1 MRPKRGGKMKIRS
14 RLVLLIG
21 IGMGIWLHLSVFAY
35 PPAVGIIGKSKNCL
49 ACHVHNGPWQDEG
62 NTIIDILDKTTH
74 KSLIQADGSFL
85 IEAQRGKTTSVLTV
99 IGRNKGDQADS
110 PYRNA
115 WLYVDPQ
122 RIKSDSLSK
131 FAPGWSV
138 NLPMACRI
146 IGDKLEGFEGA
157 NITALPMSIRAS
169 DDAQNA
175 DIVLQVML
183 TTGESVKGNAK
194 EGMRGNYFER
204 RVLLKVLDGK

>member
-1 MRPKRGGKMKIRS
+1 MSQKRRGKMKVRS
-14 RLVLLIG
+14 NLILLLG
-21 IGMGIWLHLSVFAY
+21 IGMGIWLHQYAFAY
-35 PPAVGIIGKSKNCL
+35 PPAVGIIGKAKNCL
-49 ACHVHNGPWQDEG
+49 VCHVNNGPWQDEG
-62 NTIIDILDKTTH
+62 NTIIDILDKTTL

-85 IEAQRGKTTSVLTV
+85 IETQRGKTTTVLTV
-99 IGRNKGDQADS
+99 IGRNKGDLAEA

-122 RIKSDSLSK
+122 RIRSDSLSK

-157 NITALPMSIRAS
+157 NITALPMSIRAG

-175 DIVLQVML
+175 ELALQVML